1 MIINIG
7 AEFGTHLESNEIAS
21 ELIEILNKK
30 LIEILNKIPEKEFIL
45 DFKDVLFVTM
55 NFAQAYYAAKSE
67 SSKKISEINLSDT
80 IKVTMG
86 AADEAV
92 NP

>member
-1 MIINIG
+1 MLINVG

-21 ELIEILNKK
+21 ELID
-30 LIEILNKIPEKEFIL
+30 ILNKIPEDEFIL
-45 DFKDVLFVTM
+45 DFKDVLFITM
-55 NFAQAYYAAKSE
+55 NFAQAYYLAKSE
-67 SSKKISEINLSDT
+67 SDKKISEINLSDH

>member
-1 MIINIG
+1 MLINVG

-21 ELIEILNKK
+21 ELID
-30 LIEILNKIPEKEFIL
+30 ILNKIPEDEFIL
-45 DFKDVLFVTM
+45 DFKDVLFITM
-55 NFAQAYYAAKSE
+55 NFAQAYYLAKSE
-67 SSKKISEINLSDT
+67 SDKKISEINLSDP

>member
-1 MIINIG
+1 MLINVG

-21 ELIEILNKK
+21 ELIDILD
-30 LIEILNKIPEKEFIL
+30 KIPEDEFIL
-45 DFKDVLFVTM
+45 DFKDVLFITM
-55 NFAQAYYAAKSE
+55 NFAQAYYLAKSE
-67 SSKKISEINLSDT
+67 SDKKISEINLSDP

>member
-1 MIINIG
+1 MLINIG
-7 AEFGTHLESNEIAS
+7 AEFGTHLESNEIAI
-21 ELIEILNKK
+21 ELVD
-30 LIEILNKIPEKEFIL
+30 ILNKIPEDDFIL
-45 DFKDVLFVTM
+45 DFKEVIFVTM
-55 NFAQAYYAAKSE
+55 NFAQAYYLAKSE
-67 SSKKISEINLSDT
+67 SSKKISEINISDS

>member
-7 AEFGTHLESNEIAS
+7 AEFGTHLESNEIAT
-21 ELIEILNKK
+21 ELVD
-30 LIEILNKIPEKEFIL
+30 ILNKIPEDEFIL
-45 DFKDVLFVTM
+45 DFKDVLFITM
-55 NFAQAYYAAKSE
+55 NFAQAYYIAKSE
-67 SSKKISEINLSDT
+67 SSKKISEINLSDN

>member
-7 AEFGTHLESNEIAS
+7 AEFGTHLESNDIAK
-21 ELIEILNKK
+21 ELVD
-30 LIEILNKIPEKEFIL
+30 ILNKIPEDNYIL
-45 DFKDVLFVTM
+45 DFKEVIFVTM

>member
-1 MIINIG
+1 MLINVG
-7 AEFGTHLESNEIAS
+7 VEFGTHLESNDIAK
-21 ELIEILNKK
+21 ELVD
-30 LIEILNKIPEKEFIL
+30 ILNKIPEDNYIL
-45 DFKDVLFVTM
+45 DFKDVIFVTM
-55 NFAQAYYAAKSE
+55 NFAQAYYIAKSE
-67 SSKKISEINLSDT
+67 SSKKISEINFSDS

>member
-7 AEFGTHLESNEIAS
+7 AEFGTHLESNEIAT
-21 ELIEILNKK
+21 ELVD
-30 LIEILNKIPEKEFIL
+30 ILNKIPEDEFIL
-45 DFKDVLFVTM
+45 DFKDVLFITM
-55 NFAQAYYAAKSE
+55 NFAQAYYLAKSE
-67 SSKKISEINLSDT
+67 SDKKISEINLSDP

>member
-1 MIINIG
+1 MLINVG
-7 AEFGTHLESNEIAS
+7 AEFGTHLESSDIAT
-21 ELIEILNKK
+21 ELID
-30 LIEILNKIPEKEFIL
+30 ILNKIPEKEFIL
-45 DFKDVLFVTM
+45 DFKDVIFITM
-55 NFAQAYYAAKSE
+55 NFAQAYYMAKSD
-67 SSKKISEINLSDT
+67 SSKKISEINLSDN

>member
-1 MIINIG
+1 MLINVG
-7 AEFGTHLESNEIAS
+7 AEFGTHLESSDIAT
-21 ELIEILNKK
+21 ELID
-30 LIEILNKIPEKEFIL
+30 ILNKIPEKEFIL
-45 DFKDVLFVTM
+45 DFKDVIFITM
-55 NFAQAYYAAKSE
+55 NFAQAYYVAKSD
-67 SSKKISEINLSDT
+67 SSKKISEINLSDN

>member
-1 MIINIG
+1 MLINVG
-7 AEFGTHLESNEIAS
+7 AEFGTHLETSDIAT
-21 ELIEILNKK
+21 ELVD
-30 LIEILNKIPEKEFIL
+30 ILNKIPEEEFIL
-45 DFKDVLFVTM
+45 DFKDVIFITM
-55 NFAQAYYAAKSE
+55 NFAQAYYLAKSE
-67 SSKKISEINLSDT
+67 SSKKISEINLSDS

>member
-7 AEFGTHLESNEIAS
+7 AEFGTHLESNDIAT
-21 ELIEILNKK
+21 ELVD
-30 LIEILNKIPEKEFIL
+30 ILNKIPEDAFIL
-45 DFKDVLFVTM
+45 DFKDVLFITM
-55 NFAQAYYAAKSE
+55 NFAQAYYIAKSE
-67 SSKKISEINLSDT
+67 SSKKISEINLSDN

>member
-21 ELIEILNKK
+21 ELIEILNK
-30 LIEILNKIPEKEFIL
+30 IPEKEFIL

-55 NFAQAYYAAKSE
+55 NLAQAYYAAKSE

>member
-7 AEFGTHLESNEIAS
+7 AEFGTHLESNEIAI
-21 ELIEILNKK
+21 ELID
-30 LIEILNKIPEKEFIL
+30 ILNKIPEEEFIL
-45 DFKDVLFVTM
+45 DFKDVLFITM
-55 NFAQAYYAAKSE
+55 NFAQAYYVAKSE

>member
-7 AEFGTHLESNEIAS
+7 AEFGTYLESNDIAN
-21 ELIEILNKK
+21 ELIA
-30 LIEILNKIPEKEFIL
+30 ILNKIPEDEFIL
-45 DFKDVLFVTM
+45 DFKEVIFVNM
-55 NFAQAYYAAKSE
+55 NFAQAYYAGKAD
-67 SSKKISEINLSDT
+67 SSKKISEINLSDN
-80 IKVTMG
+80 IRVTMG

>member
-1 MIINIG
+1 MLINIG

-21 ELIEILNKK
+21 ELVG
-30 LIEILNKIPEKEFIL
+30 ILNKIPEDEFIL

-55 NFAQAYYAAKSE
+55 NFAQAYYMAKSE

-86 AADEAV
+86 SADEAV

>member
-1 MIINIG
+1 MLINVG
-7 AEFGTHLESNEIAS
+7 GEFGTHLESGDIAT
-21 ELIEILNKK
+21 ELIDILNR
-30 LIEILNKIPEKEFIL
+30 IPEKEFIL
-45 DFKDVLFVTM
+45 DFKEVIFVTM
-55 NFAQAYYAAKSE
+55 NFAQAYYMAKSE
-67 SSKKISEINLSDT
+67 SSKKISEINLSDS

>member
-1 MIINIG
+1 MLINIG
-7 AEFGTHLESNEIAS
+7 AEFGTHLESNDIAK
-21 ELIEILNKK
+21 ELVD
-30 LIEILNKIPEKEFIL
+30 ILNKIPEDNYIL
-45 DFKDVLFVTM
+45 DFKEVIFVTM
-55 NFAQAYYAAKSE
+55 NFAQAYYIAKSE
-67 SSKKISEINLSDT
+67 SPKKISEINFSDS

>member
-7 AEFGTHLESNEIAS
+7 AEFGTHLESNEIAT
-21 ELIEILNKK
+21 ELVD
-30 LIEILNKIPEKEFIL
+30 ILNKIPEDEFIL
-45 DFKDVLFVTM
+45 DFKDVLFITM
-55 NFAQAYYAAKSE
+55 NFAQAYYIAKSE
-67 SSKKISEINLSDT
+67 SSKKISEINLSDN

-86 AADEAV
+86 ATDEAV

>member
-1 MIINIG
+1 
-7 AEFGTHLESNEIAS
+7 
-21 ELIEILNKK
+21 
-30 LIEILNKIPEKEFIL
+30 
-45 DFKDVLFVTM
+45 M
-55 NFAQAYYAAKSE
+55 NFAQAYYQAKLE
-67 SSKKISEINLSDT
+67 SSKKISEINLSDS

>member
-7 AEFGTHLESNEIAS
+7 AEVGTHLESNEIAS
-21 ELIEILNKK
+21 E

>member
-21 ELIEILNKK
+21 ELVD
-30 LIEILNKIPEKEFIL
+30 ILNKIPEEEFIL
-45 DFKDVLFVTM
+45 DFKDVLFITM
-55 NFAQAYYAAKSE
+55 NFAQAYYVAKSE

>member
-7 AEFGTHLESNEIAS
+7 AEFGTHLESSDIA
-21 ELIEILNKK
+21 IE

-45 DFKDVLFVTM
+45 DFKDVLFITM
-55 NFAQAYYAAKSE
+55 NFAQAFYQNKKE
-67 SSKKISEINLSDT
+67 SSKKISEINLSDQIIT
-80 IKVTMG
+80 IMG
-86 AADEAV
+86 AADEAC

>member
-1 MIINIG
+1 MLINVG
-7 AEFGTHLESNEIAS
+7 AEFGTHLESGDIAT
-21 ELIEILNKK
+21 ELIG
-30 LIEILNKIPEKEFIL
+30 ILNKIPEEEFIL
-45 DFKDVLFVTM
+45 DVKDVLVITM
-55 NFAQAYYAAKSE
+55 NFAQAYYMAKSE
-67 SSKKISEINLSDT
+67 SSKKISEINLSDS

>member
-1 MIINIG
+1 MLINVG
-7 AEFGTHLESNEIAS
+7 AEFGTHLESSDIAT
-21 ELIEILNKK
+21 ELID
-30 LIEILNKIPEKEFIL
+30 ILNKIPEKEFIL
-45 DFKDVLFVTM
+45 DFKDVIFITM
-55 NFAQAYYAAKSE
+55 NFAQAYYMAKSD
-67 SSKKISEINLSDT
+67 SSKKISEINLSNN

>member
-1 MIINIG
+1 MLINVG

-21 ELIEILNKK
+21 ELID
-30 LIEILNKIPEKEFIL
+30 ILNKIPEDEFIL
-45 DFKDVLFVTM
+45 DFKDVLFITM
-55 NFAQAYYAAKSE
+55 NYAQAYYLAKSE
-67 SSKKISEINLSDT
+67 SDKKISEINLSDP

>member
-1 MIINIG
+1 MLINVG
-7 AEFGTHLESNEIAS
+7 AEFGTHLESSDIAT
-21 ELIEILNKK
+21 E

-45 DFKDVLFVTM
+45 DFKDVIFITM
-55 NFAQAYYAAKSE
+55 NFAQAYYMAKSA
-67 SSKKISEINLSDT
+67 SSKKISEINLSDN

>member
-1 MIINIG
+1 MLINVG
-7 AEFGTHLESNEIAS
+7 AEFGTHLESNDIAI
-21 ELIEILNKK
+21 ELVD
-30 LIEILNKIPEKEFIL
+30 ILNKIPEDDFIL
-45 DFKDVLFVTM
+45 DFKEVIFVTM
-55 NFAQAYYAAKSE
+55 NFAQAYYLAKSE
-67 SSKKISEINLSDT
+67 SSKKISEINISDS